1 MSILPSRCRKYLLDQ
16 NIVFEEID
24 GDQKAVILKDYPV
37 PFGKLDAEKA
47 DFLIQLPKGYPDV
60 RPDMFYVT
68 PWLKLVSGGGYPKA
82 ADVPLQFLGR
92 NWQRWSRHQD
102 QWRPGIDGIWT
113 MLRRIDA
120 ALEAAA

>member
-1 MSILPSRCRKYLLDQ
+1 VSVLPTRCRRHLVER
-16 NIVFEEID
+16 NIAFDEID
-24 GDQKAVILKDYPV
+24 GPQKGIILKSYEV
-37 PFGKLDAEKA
+37 PRPLFDANRA
-47 DFLIQLPKGYPDV
+47 DILILLPDGYPDV
-60 RPDMFYVT
+60 RPDMFFVM
-68 PWLKLVSGGGYPKA
+68 PWLRLVSSGAYPKA
-82 ADVPLQFLGR
+82 ADQPFEFAGR

>member
-1 MSILPSRCRKYLLDQ
+1 MSVLPTRCRRHLVER
-16 NIVFEEID
+16 NIAFDEVD
-24 GDQKAVILKDYPV
+24 GPQKGIILKSYEV
-37 PFGKLDAEKA
+37 PRPLFDADRA
-47 DFLIQLPKGYPDV
+47 DILILLPDGYPDV
-60 RPDMFYVT
+60 RPDMFFVM
-68 PWLKLVSGGGYPKA
+68 PWLRLVPSGAYPKA
-82 ADVPLQFLGR
+82 ADQPFEFAGR